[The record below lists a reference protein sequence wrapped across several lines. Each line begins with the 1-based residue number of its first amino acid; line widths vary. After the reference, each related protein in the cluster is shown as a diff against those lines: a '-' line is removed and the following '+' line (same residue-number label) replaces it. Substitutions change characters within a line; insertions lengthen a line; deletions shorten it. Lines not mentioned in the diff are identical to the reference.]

1 VRDRPFNRDLLYDF
15 HASGRAH
22 PLLARH
28 AHAREN
34 NPSHVELTRHAVHR
48 FMIQFAMFGR
58 GITTLAFSCER
69 TAMNPDQKMMV
80 GAFVC
85 CNGLLADS

>member
-1 VRDRPFNRDLLYDF
+1 
-15 HASGRAH
+15 
-22 PLLARH
+22 
-28 AHAREN
+28 
-34 NPSHVELTRHAVHR
+34 
-48 FMIQFAMFGR
+48 MIQFAMFGR